1 MLYNSVFS
9 YYTAGYILKR
19 IGHMAAFSVSFA
31 MFSMRFFLYSIIN
44 DPLWVLPV
52 ELTNGI
58 TFALA
63 FVAGISYAA
72 EVAPSGSAGTLQ
84 GLFGM
89 AFHGI
94 GEHCSN

>member
-1 MLYNSVFS
+1 MCLGF
-9 YYTAGYILKR
+9 ILKH
-19 IGHMAAFSVSFA
+19 IGHMNAFSISFL
-31 MFSMRFFLYSIIN
+31 FFTLRFFLYSVIK

-72 EVAPSGSAGTLQ
+72 EVAPAGSEGTLQ

-94 GEHCSN
+94 GKNNEFSIVLR

>member
-1 MLYNSVFS
+1 MN
-9 YYTAGYILKR
+9 
-19 IGHMAAFSVSFA
+19 AFSISFILFA
-31 MFSMRFFLYSIIN
+31 GRFFLYSIIE

-58 TFALA
+58 TFTIA
-63 FVAGISYAA
+63 FVAGIAYAA
-72 EVAPSGSAGTLQ
+72 EIAPSGSEGTLQ

-94 GEHCSN
+94 GKDY

>member
-1 MLYNSVFS
+1 
-9 YYTAGYILKR
+9 
-19 IGHMAAFSVSFA
+19 
-31 MFSMRFFLYSIIN
+31 MFSIRFFIYSIIE

-72 EVAPSGSAGTLQ
+72 EVAPSGSEGTLQ

-89 AFHGI
+89 AYHGI
-94 GEHCSN
+94 GNVNYEYNKLTFT

>member
-1 MLYNSVFS
+1 M
-9 YYTAGYILKR
+9 KK
-19 IGHMAAFSVSFA
+19 IGHMTVFSISFA
-31 MFSMRFFLYSIIN
+31 MFSVRFFLYSIIK

-63 FVAGISYAA
+63 FLAGISYAA

-94 GEHCSN
+94 GEHC

>member
-1 MLYNSVFS
+1 MN
-9 YYTAGYILKR
+9 
-19 IGHMAAFSVSFA
+19 AFSISFVL
-31 MFSMRFFLYSIIN
+31 FSVRFFLYSIIK

-52 ELTNGI
+52 EMTNGV

-63 FVAGISYAA
+63 FIAGISYAA
-72 EVAPSGSAGTLQ
+72 EVAPSGAEGTVQ

-94 GEHCSN
+94 GKNTSSYYINRHIT

>member
-1 MLYNSVFS
+1 M
-9 YYTAGYILKR
+9 T
-19 IGHMAAFSVSFA
+19 AFSVSFV
-31 MFSMRFFLYSIIN
+31 MFSVRFFIYSIIE

-72 EVAPSGSAGTLQ
+72 EVAPSGSEGTLQ

-89 AFHGI
+89 AYHGI
-94 GEHCSN
+94 GIE